1 MNNEFLDEF
10 TSSRKNQPNSKMLIE
25 FNQRRNYLDEG
36 TYVGFVEGPD
46 DRNFYSSI
54 KSNDNLRNINHDNY
68 IYSNNDSKEN
78 RGKKGVIVMYNYI
91 NNRFPY
97 YLDKCVFIVD
107 HDYNGLDNY
116 DVSNKDAITVT
127 KAYAFEN
134 YFLMGDN
141 VRKIFHYLKID
152 DDYEHFMN
160 KLKYF
165 LYDVSEFVKLK
176 STITNNKFLHVNSL
190 YSNNQIFTFDFS
202 EKDYF
207 KFDYMEKE
215 NENMLNVI
223 KRNKGGYKYYK
234 NKTDIFTNKVDWVRG
249 HDIFNFLSAYL
260 KYFHDKDIS
269 NEKVYNSIVK
279 LLDVDIEV
287 KDGEGTVLK

>member
-10 TSSRKNQPNSKMLIE
+10 TSSRKNQPNSKMLME

-36 TYVGFVEGPD
+36 IYVGFVEGPD
-46 DRNFYSSI
+46 DRNFYSSVKCN
-54 KSNDNLRNINHDNY
+54 KSLCSIDDNNY

-78 RGKKGVIVMYNYI
+78 RGKNGVIVMYNYI

-202 EKDYF
+202 ENDYF